1 MSIIITDTE
10 TGAIL
15 ITAKQVTEQ
24 LGIARGTFSSYAS
37 RNLAP
42 QPVARHQGLALY
54 DQDEIHAWYN
64 KSHLATTMQNRKNT
78 K

>member
-15 ITAKQVTEQ
+15 ITTKQITQQ

-42 QPVARHQGLALY
+42 KPVARHQGLALY

-64 KSHLATTMQNRKNT
+64 TAPLSTTMQNRKNT

>member
-15 ITAKQVTEQ
+15 ITTKQITQQ

-54 DQDEIHAWYN
+54 DQDEVHAWYN
-64 KSHLATTMQNRKNT
+64 KAPLSTTMQNRKNT

>member
-15 ITAKQVTEQ
+15 ITTKQITQQ

-37 RNLAP
+37 RNLTP

-64 KSHLATTMQNRKNT
+64 KAPLSTTMQNRKNT